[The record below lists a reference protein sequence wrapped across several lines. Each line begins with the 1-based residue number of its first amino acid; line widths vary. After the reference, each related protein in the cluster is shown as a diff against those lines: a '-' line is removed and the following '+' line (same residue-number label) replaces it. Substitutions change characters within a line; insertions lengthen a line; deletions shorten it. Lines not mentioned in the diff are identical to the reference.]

1 MVAFSQLAS
10 HRRPVLHLYR
20 ALLHHANALVK
31 HSNVICPTTSQPL
44 TAPITHPDA
53 VFLKRTIRR
62 GFRRNRRRISLAKC
76 KTLLNDA
83 YAGEQRLRLA
93 ACKYDLNALVAV
105 HRQIAQSKD
114 RAAYHRFSYR
124 RNPPR
129 TPNENAAYKARQRKE
144 TFIRMWAPGVRFRI
158 PGLPDTRVREVAW
171 QFHLK
176 REQHLLERRRRYK
189 AYHVKMPRLSFY
201 QNAFSLPIFQK
212 PLVHNYKLA
221 RFLNRLRIN
230 RQLLLDHIME
240 ARVAISYS
248 AYADLDEK
256 WTGELTGLVLAGE
269 NTFLQYGREN
279 LKLLNKQ
286 LENAKKYSRD
296 SRERTLR
303 QLEFAKLE
311 QLRNHSKQFK
321 QRWRFTPQ
329 EIEREASLL
338 E

>member
-1 MVAFSQLAS
+1 MYYTN
-10 HRRPVLHLYR
+10 VLHVQS
-20 ALLHHANALVK
+20 AVPIMLHCNALVK

-144 TFIRMWAPGVRFRI
+144 TF
-158 PGLPDTRVREVAW
+158 LP
-171 QFHLK
+171 
-176 REQHLLERRRRYK
+176 
-189 AYHVKMPRLSFY
+189 
-201 QNAFSLPIFQK
+201 
-212 PLVHNYKLA
+212 
-221 RFLNRLRIN
+221 
-230 RQLLLDHIME
+230 
-240 ARVAISYS
+240 
-248 AYADLDEK
+248 
-256 WTGELTGLVLAGE
+256 
-269 NTFLQYGREN
+269 
-279 LKLLNKQ
+279 
-286 LENAKKYSRD
+286 
-296 SRERTLR
+296 
-303 QLEFAKLE
+303 
-311 QLRNHSKQFK
+311 
-321 QRWRFTPQ
+321 
-329 EIEREASLL
+329 
-338 E
+338 